1 MPVTDPIADMLTRI
15 RNAVSVRHETVL
27 VPVAKTALAI
37 AGILHDEGFIRGFE
51 VLKGAPQDMIKVHLL
66 YRAKQARV
74 IHGLKRASRPGL
86 RVYVQK
92 SEVPRFYGG
101 LGISIISTSQGLM
114 TGQEAWKRGVGG
126 ELLCYVW

>member
-27 VPVAKTALAI
+27 VPTSKPKLAI
-37 AGILHDEGFIRGFE
+37 AGILHHERFIRNFE
-51 VLKGAPQDMIKVHLL
+51 VLNGDPQDMIRVHLL
-66 YRAKQARV
+66 YRDRQGRV

-92 SEVPRFYGG
+92 NEVPRFYGG
-101 LGISIISTSQGLM
+101 VGISIISTSQGIM
-114 TGQEAWKRGVGG
+114 TGQDAWRRGVGG